1 MADELRL
8 LLAEDLD
15 PLLWPPSRFGV
26 DSAWYGHVPFAHWL
40 VSNMKPGML
49 VELGTHNGVSYS
61 AFCEAV
67 ARLHM
72 PTSCFAVDTWLG
84 DEHAGHYDE
93 EVYEDFVRF
102 NSAHYA
108 SFSEL
113 LRCTFDEALPY
124 FADNSIDLLH
134 IDGVHYY
141 DAVKHDFES
150 WLPKLSDR
158 AVVLLHDTNVYGWR
172 FGIWRLFRELKQRY
186 PTFEFLHGSGL
197 GVVAVGTSVP
207 AAVDALCNLDNGTTN
222 PIRECFAAAGEHW
235 VRVAERVARR
245 HQASEYTQGINVL
258 NVDFQKERERAE
270 AFATEARSPRSGLFN
285 AFEAALREE
294 SAGVDR
300 RIESLRAGLLKS
312 KRRVIRW
319 SQYDGAYQVW
329 KKYREKY
336 IERYE
341 ALEIIHDKYG
351 VRSFFLLYPFYKI
364 IKPFW
369 RFKTFLV
376 RKQNDSK
383 NKYR

>member
-15 PLLWPPSRFGV
+15 PLYWPPSRFGV

-40 VSNMKPGML
+40 VSNMKPAML

-67 ARLHM
+67 ARLRM

-84 DEHAGHYDE
+84 DEHASHYGE

-102 NSAHYA
+102 NSARYA

-134 IDGVHYY
+134 IDGLHYY

-158 AVVLLHDTNVYGWR
+158 AVVLLHDTNVYEWR
-172 FGIWRLFRELKQRY
+172 FGIWRLFRELKKRH
-186 PTFEFLHGSGL
+186 PTFEFLHGNGL
-197 GVVAVGTSVP
+197 GVVAVGTNVP
-207 AAVDALCNLDNGTTN
+207 AAVAALCSLDNGSIN
-222 PIRECFAAAGEHW
+222 SIRWCFAAIGEHW
-235 VRVAERVARR
+235 IRVAGQVAGQ
-245 HQASEYTQGINVL
+245 HQIGEYTQTINVL
-258 NVDFQKERERAE
+258 NADFQKERERAE
-270 AFATEARSPRSGLFN
+270 AFVTETKSLRSELCN
-285 AFEAALREE
+285 AFDAALREE
-294 SAGVDR
+294 NARVDW
-300 RIESLRAGLLKS
+300 RIESLRAELLKS
-312 KRRVIRW
+312 KRRVISW
-319 SQYDGAYQVW
+319 SQYNAAYHVW
-329 KKYREKY
+329 KQYRKKH

-341 ALEIIHDKYG
+341 ALEIIGDRYG

-369 RFKTFLV
+369 RLKTFLA

-383 NKYR
+383 NK